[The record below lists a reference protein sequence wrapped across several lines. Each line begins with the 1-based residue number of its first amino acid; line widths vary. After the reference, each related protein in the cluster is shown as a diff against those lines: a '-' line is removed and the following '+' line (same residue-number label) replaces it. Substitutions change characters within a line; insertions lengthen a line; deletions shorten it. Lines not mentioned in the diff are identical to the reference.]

1 MATTT
6 DRDVAIVGASI
17 AGCAAAILFARAG
30 ARVALIERN
39 ENLDAYKKICT
50 HFIQPC
56 ATPTI
61 ERLGLASLIEASG
74 GIRNGADFWTRW
86 GWIRQSP
93 DERYGYN
100 IRRSTL
106 DPMLRKLAIDTPG
119 VDFLPGHSAQSLVTD
134 GDRACGVRTEST
146 AAGQQTVT
154 ARLVVAADG
163 RHSRVAELAKLPTKA
178 KPHGRFLYFAY
189 FRNLRL
195 SSGTRSQMWFLDPDI
210 AYAFPNDD
218 GVTLVCV
225 MAGRDKVPAW
235 KSDLEGNL
243 VRYFEKV
250 PDAPKLADATRI
262 SPVMGM
268 AEMPNIT
275 RQVTAPGLAL
285 IGDAALA
292 SDPLWGVGCG
302 WAFQSAEWLVD
313 SVADAFGD
321 APALDRGLARYR
333 KRHHRQL
340 AGHEF
345 LIADFATGR
354 SFNLIERLMF
364 SAAARNPVCADHL
377 RAFGGR
383 HLSVKGFLAPSAL
396 IRAARVN
403 LAYYLSRGYSP
414 AVAQHGI
421 GSGG

>member
-195 SSGTRSQMWFLDPDI
+195 SSGTRSQMWFLDPD
-210 AYAFPNDD
+210 
-218 GVTLVCV
+218 
-225 MAGRDKVPAW
+225 
-235 KSDLEGNL
+235 
-243 VRYFEKV
+243 
-250 PDAPKLADATRI
+250 
-262 SPVMGM
+262 
-268 AEMPNIT
+268 
-275 RQVTAPGLAL
+275 
-285 IGDAALA
+285 
-292 SDPLWGVGCG
+292 
-302 WAFQSAEWLVD
+302 
-313 SVADAFGD
+313 VA
-321 APALDRGLARYR
+321 
-333 KRHHRQL
+333 
-340 AGHEF
+340 
-345 LIADFATGR
+345 
-354 SFNLIERLMF
+354 
-364 SAAARNPVCADHL
+364 
-377 RAFGGR
+377 
-383 HLSVKGFLAPSAL
+383 
-396 IRAARVN
+396 
-403 LAYYLSRGYSP
+403 
-414 AVAQHGI
+414 
-421 GSGG
+421 